1 MSTMLLAL
9 GHLNVDQKR
18 ADGKIAMI
26 VLADHTPGYRAQQL
40 SQPDATASLRPQD
53 VGSFALCFP
62 FE

>member
-26 VLADHTPGYRAQQL
+26 VLADHTPGYRAQQ
-40 SQPDATASLRPQD
+40 
-53 VGSFALCFP
+53 
-62 FE
+62 